1 MVVQIGVRYWNKILK
16 SVSRDNMTIS
26 PKKYW
31 IFHSRNTFS
40 SSKLETKKT
49 KYYFSHFLLL
59 LFSIRFAI
67 NPWTKWKVLK
77 IRVHLSTSIAH
88 FEALLENGQIP
99 VFRGHREVT
108 SMTQPDQKS
117 FSFCFPSPS
126 SLLPSFSPPP
136 TTNPPSSVLLR
147 RSADWHFDLSDA
159 TLEYS
164 FSRRAAVLIV
174 FADCNLI
181 VRQRGNWKSVRE
193 RVSPILQNLPFESI
207 DFNLSGAKPRNHPFL
222 EPTKMRFR
230 GGALIYRADSRS
242 IVTSAAYLG
251 SDLENFHD
259 SFRSKDVIPHFINR
273 FESLHGYGFEKP
285 F

>member
-1 MVVQIGVRYWNKILK
+1 MVVQIVVRYWNKILK

-31 IFHSRNTFS
+31 IFHSRNTFT

-49 KYYFSHFLLL
+49 KYYFRIFFFFFFRFDSQLIPELNEKFSRSESTCQHRLRISKRSWKTVKYRYFVVIVKWHRWRNWIKNLFHF
-59 LFSIRFAI
+59 
-67 NPWTKWKVLK
+67 V
-77 IRVHLSTSIAH
+77 
-88 FEALLENGQIP
+88 
-99 VFRGHREVT
+99 
-108 SMTQPDQKS
+108 
-117 FSFCFPSPS
+117 SPF
-126 SLLPSFSPPP
+126 SLLSSFSPPP

>member
-1 MVVQIGVRYWNKILK
+1 M
-16 SVSRDNMTIS
+16 
-26 PKKYW
+26 
-31 IFHSRNTFS
+31 
-40 SSKLETKKT
+40 
-49 KYYFSHFLLL
+49 
-59 LFSIRFAI
+59 
-67 NPWTKWKVLK
+67 
-77 IRVHLSTSIAH
+77 
-88 FEALLENGQIP
+88 
-99 VFRGHREVT
+99 
-108 SMTQPDQKS
+108 
-117 FSFCFPSPS
+117 
-126 SLLPSFSPPP
+126 
-136 TTNPPSSVLLR
+136 
-147 RSADWHFDLSDA
+147 
-159 TLEYS
+159 
-164 FSRRAAVLIV
+164 LIV